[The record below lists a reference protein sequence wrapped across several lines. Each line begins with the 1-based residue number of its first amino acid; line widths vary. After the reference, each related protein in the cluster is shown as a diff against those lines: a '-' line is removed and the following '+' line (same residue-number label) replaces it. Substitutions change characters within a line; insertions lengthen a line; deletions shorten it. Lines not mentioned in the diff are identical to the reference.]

1 MVHKFYSA
9 DLHGFVHRFLQD
21 LVNEMTEISA
31 EDKLFLTIIEHKEKK
46 VINGHCQF
54 PLPLR
59 NLDITIPNNKSMAEK
74 KFSFWNGDWSETP
87 NFMKIRKSYGRLNL
101 KRTRA
106 TVASKTTIRRKI
118 LPDTTL
124 WYLGYLP
131 SNQISKNQSGYCPQ
145 AKWLQSNVL
154 EVDTQYQVFEIILVN
169 AITVDTDLLRRLEK
183 ESLVY
188 EGRWSNKSW

>member
-1 MVHKFYSA
+1 MVKDKVEETGVKEMVHKFYSA
-9 DLHGFVHRFLQD
+9 DRHEFVHGFLQD

-31 EDKLFLTIIEHKEKK
+31 GDKLFLTIIEHKEKK

-59 NLDITIPNNKSMAEK
+59 NSDITIPNNKSMAEK
-74 KFSFWNGDWSETP
+74 NLVFEMEIGQTP
-87 NFMKIRKSYGRLNL
+87 NFLKIRKSYGRLNL

-145 AKWLQSNVL
+145 AK
-154 EVDTQYQVFEIILVN
+154 
-169 AITVDTDLLRRLEK
+169 
-183 ESLVY
+183 
-188 EGRWSNKSW
+188 

>member
-1 MVHKFYSA
+1 MVKDKVEETGVNKMVHKFYSA

-74 KFSFWNGDWSETP
+74 
-87 NFMKIRKSYGRLNL
+87 NL
-101 KRTRA
+101 
-106 TVASKTTIRRKI
+106 
-118 LPDTTL
+118 
-124 WYLGYLP
+124 
-131 SNQISKNQSGYCPQ
+131 
-145 AKWLQSNVL
+145 
-154 EVDTQYQVFEIILVN
+154 VFEMEIGQRHQIL
-169 AITVDTDLLRRLEK
+169 
-183 ESLVY
+183 
-188 EGRWSNKSW
+188 